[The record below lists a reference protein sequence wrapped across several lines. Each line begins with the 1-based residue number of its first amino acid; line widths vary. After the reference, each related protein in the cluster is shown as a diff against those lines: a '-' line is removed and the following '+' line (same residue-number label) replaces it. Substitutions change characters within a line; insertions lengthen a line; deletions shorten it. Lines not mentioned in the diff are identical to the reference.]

1 MAVGVVGWGRY
12 WFGIFNAETQR
23 REGAEKE
30 IEHVGLRGWPALCPH
45 ANTAH
50 FQEALPDQVW
60 LDGDLMML
68 EECGAVVLV
77 EGWEQS
83 AGTRAEMVHAATFE
97 LPIFTSVEQ
106 LVAHFGYGPLR
117 QEQERAA

>member
-1 MAVGVVGWGRY
+1 MLVYVAGPFRGASHWAIAENIRRAERVALAVWE
-12 WFGIFNAETQR
+12 A
-23 REGAEKE
+23 
-30 IEHVGLRGWPALCPH
+30 GWPALCPH

-50 FQEALPDQVW
+50 FQEALPDHVW

-97 LPIFTSVEQ
+97 LPIFTSVER